1 MANTTRQYRVADQ
14 IQRELAQLIR
24 DEVRDPRVSP
34 FATICEVEVTSDLS
48 LARIYISAVG
58 DDEDS
63 ETVPALQKASGFLRR
78 KLASLMKLRHVPELR
93 FMLDDTAVRA
103 ENISRVINDAVARDR
118 KLSDSDDES

>member
-24 DEVRDPRVSP
+24 DEVRDPRVSQ

-48 LARIYISAVG
+48 LARIYVSAVG

-93 FMLDDTAVRA
+93 FLLDDTALRA

-118 KLSDSDDES
+118 KLSDSEDEG

>member
-93 FMLDDTAVRA
+93 FILDDTALRA
-103 ENISRVINDAVARDR
+103 ENISRVINDAVERDR
-118 KLSDSDDES
+118 KLSDNGDEG

>member
-48 LARIYISAVG
+48 LARIYVSAVG
-58 DDEDS
+58 EGEDS

-78 KLASLMKLRHVPELR
+78 KLASIMKLRHVPELR
-93 FMLDDTAVRA
+93 FILDDTAVRA

-118 KLSDSDDES
+118 QLSDSEDES

>member
-48 LARIYISAVG
+48 LARIYISAV
-58 DDEDS
+58 DEGEDA

-93 FMLDDTAVRA
+93 FVLDDTALRA
-103 ENISRVINDAVARDR
+103 EKISRVINDAVERDR
-118 KLSDSDDES
+118 KLSDQQDES

>member
-48 LARIYISAVG
+48 LAKIYISAVG
-58 DDEDS
+58 DDDDS

-78 KLASLMKLRHVPELR
+78 KLAALMKLRHMPELR
-93 FMLDDTAVRA
+93 FILDDTAVRA

-118 KLSDSDDES
+118 KLSDNEDES

>member
-58 DDEDS
+58 DDDDS

-93 FMLDDTAVRA
+93 FLLDDTALRA
-103 ENISRVINDAVARDR
+103 ENISKVINDAVARDR
-118 KLSDSDDES
+118 KLSDNEDEG

>member
-93 FMLDDTAVRA
+93 FILDDTALRA
-103 ENISRVINDAVARDR
+103 ENISRVINDAVERDR
-118 KLSDSDDES
+118 KLSDNEGEG

>member
-58 DDEDS
+58 DDDDS

-93 FMLDDTAVRA
+93 FLLDDTALRA
-103 ENISRVINDAVARDR
+103 ENISKVINDAVARDR
-118 KLSDSDDES
+118 KLSDSEDEG

>member
-48 LARIYISAVG
+48 LARIYVSAV
-58 DDEDS
+58 DDDNA
-63 ETVPALQKASGFLRR
+63 ETVPALQKASSFLRR
-78 KLASLMKLRHVPELR
+78 KLASIMKLRHVPELR
-93 FMLDDTAVRA
+93 FILDDTALRA
-103 ENISRVINDAVARDR
+103 ESISRVINDAVERDR
-118 KLSDSDDES
+118 KLSGNDD

>member
-48 LARIYISAVG
+48 LARINVSAVG
-58 DDEDS
+58 EGEDS

-78 KLASLMKLRHVPELR
+78 KLASIMKLRHVPELR
-93 FMLDDTAVRA
+93 FILDDTAVRA

-118 KLSDSDDES
+118 QLSDSEDES

>member
-48 LARIYISAVG
+48 LARIYISAV
-58 DDEDS
+58 DDENS
-63 ETVPALQKASGFLRR
+63 ETVPVLQKASGFLRK

-93 FMLDDTAVRA
+93 FILDDTALRA
-103 ENISRVINDAVARDR
+103 EKISRVINDAVARDK
-118 KLSDSDDES
+118 KLSGDQD